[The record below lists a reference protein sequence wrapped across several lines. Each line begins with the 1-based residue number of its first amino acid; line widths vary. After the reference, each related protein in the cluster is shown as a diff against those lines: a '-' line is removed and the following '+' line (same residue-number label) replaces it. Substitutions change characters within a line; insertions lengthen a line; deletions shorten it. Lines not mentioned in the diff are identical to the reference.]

1 MFKLRS
7 LFFAL
12 STFALLTSCGGDDE
26 PDPGPGPS
34 TGSGVLESS
43 SITEGQ
49 VVDASTSQIV
59 LTYSNPIRVS
69 SANPATLNSK
79 ALNDY
84 TATGRTLTLRFSL
97 EEGTQYTLVIP
108 NGYVSINGHSMAEYK
123 LNFSTAAPVVPPTPG
138 ESVAAKLV
146 TPSPSAEAVKLYD
159 FFKSIYGKK
168 QLSGAM
174 GEVAWGTAYVD
185 AIAQKYGKY
194 TAIVGFDYIHIP
206 YSPANWIDYSDIT
219 PVKKVWDAG
228 SIPAVTW
235 HWNVPDGKGRYTT
248 DSKAPF
254 SPSKIFVNGSDEQR
268 IAEADVA
275 EMAASLTKLRDA
287 GIPVIFR
294 PFHEAAGD
302 YTWGTWFWWGKE
314 GVEVTKQLYG
324 WLFNKLTNEYK
335 LNNLVWVWTVQCTRE
350 GKPTGLA
357 DLRSAYPGDNYVDI
371 VGPDIYDEPLSD
383 QSGYFNLVN
392 SLVEG
397 RKMVALT
404 ETGNL
409 LDPTVQFKNHTL
421 WLYFMSWYEW
431 CDSGAALGTEWN
443 KNGEWGKVLSNPYV
457 LNRGDFSIK

>member
-7 LFFAL
+7 FFFAL

-26 PDPGPGPS
+26 PEPGPGPDVP
-34 TGSGVLESS
+34 SGRLETS

-49 VVDASTSQIV
+49 IVDASTSEIV
-59 LTYSNPIRVS
+59 LTYSDAIRVNS
-69 SANPATLNSK
+69 STPATLNSK
-79 ALNDY
+79 PLNDY
-84 TATGRTLTLRFSL
+84 TAAGRTLTLRFSL
-97 EEGTQYTLVIP
+97 EEGTKYTLIIP
-108 NGYVSINGHSMAEYK
+108 KGYVSIKNNPLVATEIH
-123 LNFSTAAPVVPPTPG
+123 FSTPTPVVPPTPG
-138 ESVAAKLV
+138 QDVAAGLV

-159 FFKSIYGKK
+159 FFKSIYGEK

-174 GEVAWGTAYVD
+174 GEVAWGSGYVD

-235 HWNVPDGKGRYTT
+235 HWNVPDGKGGYTT
-248 DSKAPF
+248 DAKAPF
-254 SPSKIFVNGSDEQR
+254 SPSKILVDGTDEQR

-275 EMAASLTKLRDA
+275 EMAASLAKLRDA
-287 GIPVIFR
+287 GIPVLFR

-302 YTWGTWFWWGKE
+302 YLWGPWFWWGKE
-314 GVEVTKQLYG
+314 GVDVTKQLYV
-324 WLFNKLTNEYK
+324 WLFNKLTQEYK
-335 LNNLVWVWTVQCTRE
+335 LNNLIWTWTVQCSRE
-350 GKPTGLA
+350 GKPASLA
-357 DLRSAYPGDNYVDI
+357 DIRAAYPGDNYVDI
-371 VGPDIYDEPLSD
+371 VGTDIYAEPFSD
-383 QSGYFNLVN
+383 QSRYFNLVN
-392 SLVEG
+392 SLVDG
-397 RKMVALT
+397 KKMVALT

-409 LDPTVQFKNHTL
+409 LDPTAEFKNHTL

-431 CDSGAALGTEWN
+431 SDSGAALGSEWN